1 MLPFLLQPWE
11 RESLEV
17 SNEVLH
23 TNNTLRVKRTAPN
36 TNVYVLPAAG
46 YNMKPPSF
54 DRHESQDLND
64 LILALRAGEVVT
76 SSESLDP
83 LNRHDITTDGS
94 TASRVE
100 HKRISIAD
108 THL

>member
-1 MLPFLLQPWE
+1 M
-11 RESLEV
+11 
-17 SNEVLH
+17 
-23 TNNTLRVKRTAPN
+23 LRVKRSSPN
-36 TNVYVLPAAG
+36 ANVYVLPAAG

-54 DRHESQDLND
+54 DQHESQDLNE
-64 LILALRAGEVVT
+64 LILALRAGEVMT

-83 LNRHDITTDGS
+83 LDRRDVTTDGS